1 MECADI
7 SGGAGHRGR
16 HERCHLWGQGHDAEG
31 RGWEGAWQ
39 EADVLPEHRAVP
51 LVHDGRGA
59 GLHLPSGGGE
69 LGHARGVQQ
78 GRDGDDEE
86 QA

>member
-1 MECADI
+1 MGIFEV
-7 SGGAGHRGR
+7 SAGEGRRGR
-16 HERCHLWGQGHDAEG
+16 HGAHHPGELVRDGAG
-31 RGWEGAWQ
+31 RGWQGAWQ
-39 EADVLPEHRAVP
+39 EADVRPEHRAVP
-51 LVHDGRGA
+51 LVYDGRGG